1 MHIFVLYYKKNSKG
15 DSMAKKTE
23 INCPVSATLKLIGGK
38 YKSLILW
45 HLMRGTMRYGEIQ
58 RLIPEATPKMLTQ
71 QLRELEN
78 DGLLVRTVYPVV
90 PPKVEYSLTEL
101 GRSLEPIL
109 IAMYDWGAEYM
120 KNNNI
125 KICCSMER

>member
-1 MHIFVLYYKKNSKG
+1 M
-15 DSMAKKTE
+15 
-23 INCPVSATLKLIGGK
+23 
-38 YKSLILW
+38 
-45 HLMRGTMRYGEIQ
+45 
-58 RLIPEATPKMLTQ
+58 
-71 QLRELEN
+71 
-78 DGLLVRTVYPVV
+78 

-125 KICCSMER
+125 KICCSMEIKKPLRKGGVKVYNSGFNDFEDLSIFFTAG